1 MSAGAITDTDR
12 GYKVLLARLAKE
24 QQGRVVDVGVM
35 GSEAGDAKLTRVN
48 KKGDIAVT
56 DDTVAGIAT
65 IHEFGLGVP
74 ERSFIRAYVDEHQP
88 QIEAMLRKAAED
100 VVTGKVQSF
109 DVALGRI
116 GLKIRDEI
124 KERIRSGIEPGL
136 AEATK
141 DRKGSST
148 PLIDTGQLIS
158 SITWELRRI
167 SGGG

>member
-1 MSAGAITDTDR
+1 
-12 GYKVLLARLAKE
+12 
-24 QQGRVVDVGVM
+24 
-35 GSEAGDAKLTRVN
+35 
-48 KKGDIAVT
+48 
-56 DDTVAGIAT
+56 
-65 IHEFGLGVP
+65 
-74 ERSFIRAYVDEHQP
+74 
-88 QIEAMLRKAAED
+88 MLRKAAEE